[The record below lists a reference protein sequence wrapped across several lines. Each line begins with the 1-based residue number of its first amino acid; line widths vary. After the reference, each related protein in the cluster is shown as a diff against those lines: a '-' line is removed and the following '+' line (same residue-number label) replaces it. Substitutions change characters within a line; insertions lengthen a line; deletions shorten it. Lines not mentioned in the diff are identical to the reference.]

1 MGDTSS
7 NGWFQIFFLFSHWAL
22 GKWSKLTSIFFKWVA
37 TNHHIDMIYPKNPQ
51 GTLQWKALRTF
62 TAGVFLGPQNS
73 HWIEGSGSLGAYDA
87 LIDYEIWH
95 LPARPEGGT
104 WSEPWAMKIA
114 SLGWCLMYGKES
126 CWQMLIGDLFGISS
140 FFLHFIKQN
149 QWNLRHKHR
158 GSCEFT
164 PQQTHFSFASWLWK
178 FDANGRALLPETVAF
193 IPVEMGLF
201 DDRKMTKFSWENPPN
216 HPGYTTGII
225 INGVTWAPL

>member
-1 MGDTSS
+1 MIWAMS
-7 NGWFQIFFLFSHWAL
+7 NENCKPWLMFDVWKGIM
-22 GKWSKLTSIFFKWVA
+22 LTDAYW
-37 TNHHIDMIYPKNPQ
+37 
-51 GTLQWKALRTF
+51 
-62 TAGVFLGPQNS
+62 
-73 HWIEGSGSLGAYDA
+73 GSL
-87 LIDYEIWH
+87 W
-95 LPARPEGGT
+95 
-104 WSEPWAMKIA
+104 
-114 SLGWCLMYGKES
+114 
-126 CWQMLIGDLFGISS
+126 DLL

-225 INGVTWAPL
+225 INGVTWAHYKWLKTNGCLMDPTYRSYFIPFITIVGAHLVSSGRFVHITMKSHETSMNLWGILTIEWAELVFFF